1 MRISEQRVK
10 RLIRES
16 IRENLLRE
24 GQAWKSGGIKD
35 FKFPHCDVS
44 QFDPTFMKVLNLF
57 QSDSYSG
64 KKKDYAKNSFITNL
78 ANAMG
83 ADPDFISPSLLT
95 AFNNLLIPGAE
106 LLGKMPVGS
115 IAICKLLTKL
125 SREYSRIF
133 KEAERGYDPE
143 KMDDRPNKDKND
155 IKQQRQYYL
164 NGLIKNEKFKEKIV
178 NLSNRDDI
186 KGIFK
191 YSVDKLSDKIGE
203 ANINGFDAIFFQMFI
218 PNTIANIETKKV
230 DIEEK
235 RQLIIFTQEF
245 IREVEYVK
253 DLRGVLEVFKRLFK
267 EIVMYDDPD
276 YLGFF
281 SSGTIK
287 HKRADIFVNYLLS
300 DMSNL
305 SKLFE
310 SPKDLIKSIIDELQ
324 RINKFTK

>member
-64 KKKDYAKNSFITNL
+64 QKDYAKNSFITNL

-83 ADPDFISPSLLT
+83 AEPDFISPSLLT

-125 SREYSRIF
+125 SKEYTSIF
-133 KEAERGYDPE
+133 KEAERGYNPD
-143 KMDDRPNKDKND
+143 KLDNRPNKSKDDLPQK
-155 IKQQRQYYL
+155 RQYYL

-178 NLSNRDDI
+178 NPSNRGDI

-191 YSVDKLSDKIGE
+191 YTVDKLSQEIGE
-203 ANINGFDAIFFQMFI
+203 ANINGLDAIFFQMFI
-218 PNTIANIETKKV
+218 PNTITTKKI
-230 DIEEK
+230 DINEK
-235 RQLIIFTQEF
+235 RQLINFTQDF
-245 IREVEYVK
+245 IKEAEYAK
-253 DLRGVLEVFKRLFK
+253 DLRGVLEVFNRLFEK
-267 EIVMYDDPD
+267 IVTNDDSE
-276 YLGFF
+276 YAGFF
-281 SSGTIK
+281 SPGTRTIK
-287 HKRADIFVNYLLS
+287 HKRANVFVGFLLN

-305 SKLFE
+305 SSLFE
-310 SPKDLIKSIIDELQ
+310 SPKDLIKSIVDELQ

>member
-24 GQAWKSGGIKD
+24 GQAWNRGGIKD

-64 KKKDYAKNSFITNL
+64 QKKVYENNSFITNL
-78 ANAMG
+78 ANTMG

-95 AFNNLLIPGAE
+95 AFNNLLLPGAE

-125 SREYSRIF
+125 SKEYTSIL
-133 KEAERGYDPE
+133 KEAERGYNPD
-143 KMDDRPNKDKND
+143 KLDNRPNKNKDDLPQK
-155 IKQQRQYYL
+155 RQYYL
-164 NGLIKNEKFKEKIV
+164 NGLIKQSVFT
-178 NLSNRDDI
+178 DTI
-186 KGIFK
+186 KSQATFEVKKIFK
-191 YSVDKLSDKIGE
+191 YTVDTLSQKLNE
-203 ANINGFDAIFFQMFI
+203 ANINGFDTIFFQMFI
-218 PNTIANIETKKV
+218 PATIKTKGV
-230 DIEEK
+230 DTNEK
-235 RQLIIFTQEF
+235 RQLISFYQEF
-245 IREVEYVK
+245 KREAEYAK
-253 DLRGVLEVFKRLFK
+253 DLRDVLVIFNRLFK
-267 EIVMYDDPD
+267 TIITYDDPE
-276 YLGFF
+276 YAGFF

-287 HKRADIFVNYLLS
+287 HKRADIFVNYLS
-300 DMSNL
+300 NDMSNL

-310 SPKDLIKSIIDELQ
+310 SPKDLIKTIIDELQ